1 MPRALGLTPSSVQKQ
16 MCHICNPRNPEALDT
31 CGPVMGLTDSALEME
46 PRPWLTPDK
55 GSLTDHSQPPSSLEQ
70 RKKESHVAWG
80 VDLVYCCRLGRK
92 LSFPPQLKQFPTN
105 TASLPHS
112 LG

>member
-1 MPRALGLTPSSVQKQ
+1 MPRALGLTPSGVQKQ

-31 CGPVMGLTDSALEME
+31 CGPVMGLTVSALEME

-55 GSLTDHSQPPSSLEQ
+55 CSITDHSQPPPAPEQ

-80 VDLVYCCRLGRK
+80 VDLVCCCRLGRK
-92 LSFPPQLKQFPTN
+92 VSFPPQLKQFLNRGTQ
-105 TASLPHS
+105 LHS
-112 LG
+112 HTV